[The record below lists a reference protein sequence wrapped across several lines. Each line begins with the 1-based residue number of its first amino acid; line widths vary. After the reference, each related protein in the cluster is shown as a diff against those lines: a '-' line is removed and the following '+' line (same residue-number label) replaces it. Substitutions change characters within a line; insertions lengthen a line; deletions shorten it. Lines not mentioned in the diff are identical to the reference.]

1 MRKKQ
6 TNVPCNNMENVT
18 NMWLS
23 EKSQIRTHTCCMN
36 PFIVYKQTI
45 TTDSTSVRS
54 QVFAI
59 IV

>member
-6 TNVPCNNMENVT
+6 TNVPRNNMENVT

-23 EKSQIRTHTCCMN
+23 GKSKIRTHTCCIN
-36 PFIVYKQTI
+36 PFIVYKQTRI
-45 TTDSTSVRS
+45 TDSTSVRS
-54 QVFAI
+54 QVFAV